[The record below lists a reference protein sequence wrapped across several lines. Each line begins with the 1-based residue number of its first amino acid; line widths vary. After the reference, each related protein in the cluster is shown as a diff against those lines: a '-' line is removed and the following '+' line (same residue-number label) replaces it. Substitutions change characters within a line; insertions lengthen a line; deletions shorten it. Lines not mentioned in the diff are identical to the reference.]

1 MNLFLYK
8 LLPPRLTFATDM
20 TDTEKKV
27 MQEHATYWKGLL
39 EKGIVIVVGLF
50 LTPKAPWGL
59 AIVGADNEQ
68 NVRTF
73 GTNDPAVKSGL
84 AFEIH
89 PMRPNSIVRQYG

>member
-20 TDTEKKV
+20 TDTERKV
-27 MQEHATYWKGLL
+27 MQEHVTYWKGLL
-39 EKGIVIVVGLF
+39 EKGIVIVVGPVF
-50 LTPKAPWGL
+50 DPKGSWGL
-59 AIVGADNEQ
+59 AIVEADNEQ
-68 NVRTF
+68 NVRTL

-89 PMRPNSIVRQYG
+89 PMGPNSIVRQ